1 METIRERPP
10 LRLRL
15 MLELLGVS
23 QADLAKGAGVSRSTV
38 NKAVAGKLQR
48 RKTQERIAEALR
60 SEITPEAIL

>member
-48 RKTQERIAEALR
+48 RTTQERIAEALR
-60 SEITPEAIL
+60 SEISPEASL